1 MSGAWREQ
9 PSREPAEGWTH
20 ATLATDA
27 LPTTVMKPPR
37 TNSTPDAMLS
47 SPADIESA
55 GRSCMAILV
64 LAAIIF
70 LLLCVWIGL
79 RSTGVGQ

>member
-1 MSGAWREQ
+1 MDAPDGANGRRHRDRDEA
-9 PSREPAEGWTH
+9 PADDLD
-20 ATLATDA
+20 ADA
-27 LPTTVMKPPR
+27 L
-37 TNSTPDAMLS
+37 LS

-64 LAAIIF
+64 LAALIF

-79 RSTGVGQ
+79 RSTGAGQ

>member
-1 MSGAWREQ
+1 MDARDGDNG
-9 PSREPAEGWTH
+9 PAPDDGDE
-20 ATLATDA
+20 ATADELDA
-27 LPTTVMKPPR
+27 DGV
-37 TNSTPDAMLS
+37 LS

-70 LLLCVWIGL
+70 LLLCVWLGL

>member
-1 MSGAWREQ
+1 MDARD
-9 PSREPAEGWTH
+9 
-20 ATLATDA
+20 ATDG
-27 LPTTVMKPPR
+27 R
-37 TNSTPDAMLS
+37 TPNDPDGANADELEADPVLS

-64 LAAIIF
+64 IAAIIF

-79 RSTGVGQ
+79 RSTGPSL

>member
-1 MSGAWREQ
+1 MDAPDGANGCPRGDRDED
-9 PSREPAEGWTH
+9 PADD
-20 ATLATDA
+20 LDA
-27 LPTTVMKPPR
+27 DSV
-37 TNSTPDAMLS
+37 LS

-64 LAAIIF
+64 LAVVIL

-79 RSTGVGQ
+79 RSTGAGQ

>member
-1 MSGAWREQ
+1 MAGPDGVEARPPGE
-9 PSREPAEGWTH
+9 RD
-20 ATLATDA
+20 DA
-27 LPTTVMKPPR
+27 NADDL
-37 TNSTPDAMLS
+37 DADSVPS

-64 LAAIIF
+64 LAAVIL

-79 RSTGVGQ
+79 RSTGAG

>member
-1 MSGAWREQ
+1 MAARDASDGRSLDDSDAT
-9 PSREPAEGWTH
+9 AEEE
-20 ATLATDA
+20 LDA
-27 LPTTVMKPPR
+27 
-37 TNSTPDAMLS
+37 DGMLS

-79 RSTGVGQ
+79 LSTGVGR

>member
-1 MSGAWREQ
+1 MDARDPIGG
-9 PSREPAEGWTH
+9 PA
-20 ATLATDA
+20 
-27 LPTTVMKPPR
+27 
-37 TNSTPDAMLS
+37 PDDPERAAEDDLDDDSVLS

-79 RSTGVGQ
+79 RSTGAGP

>member
-1 MSGAWREQ
+1 MDRPDGVADRPSGDLDEG
-9 PSREPAEGWTH
+9 AEDDLG
-20 ATLATDA
+20 
-27 LPTTVMKPPR
+27 
-37 TNSTPDAMLS
+37 PDSVPS

-64 LAAIIF
+64 LAAVIF

-79 RSTGVGQ
+79 RSTGAGQ

>member
-1 MSGAWREQ
+1 MGHSAGDRVE
-9 PSREPAEGWTH
+9 
-20 ATLATDA
+20 ATADDLDA
-27 LPTTVMKPPR
+27 
-37 TNSTPDAMLS
+37 DAMLS

-64 LAAIIF
+64 LAAVIF

-79 RSTGVGQ
+79 RSTGAGL

>member
-1 MSGAWREQ
+1 MAARDGDNGRPPDDSDEAAADE
-9 PSREPAEGWTH
+9 
-20 ATLATDA
+20 LDA
-27 LPTTVMKPPR
+27 DWV
-37 TNSTPDAMLS
+37 LS

-70 LLLCVWIGL
+70 LLLCVWLGL

>member
-1 MSGAWREQ
+1 MDGRDSSDGGALHDADGA
-9 PSREPAEGWTH
+9 S
-20 ATLATDA
+20 TDE
-27 LPTTVMKPPR
+27 LDT
-37 TNSTPDAMLS
+37 DGMLS

>member
-1 MSGAWREQ
+1 MDARDGDNERAPDDGDEASA
-9 PSREPAEGWTH
+9 AE
-20 ATLATDA
+20 LDA
-27 LPTTVMKPPR
+27 DWV
-37 TNSTPDAMLS
+37 LS

-70 LLLCVWIGL
+70 LLLCVWLGL

>member
-1 MSGAWREQ
+1 MDGHD
-9 PSREPAEGWTH
+9 PI
-20 ATLATDA
+20 DA
-27 LPTTVMKPPR
+27 RAPED
-37 TNSTPDAMLS
+37 PDRVAADELDDDSVLS

>member
-1 MSGAWREQ
+1 MHERDPVDG
-9 PSREPAEGWTH
+9 PSPDNRDDAPADE
-20 ATLATDA
+20 LDA
-27 LPTTVMKPPR
+27 
-37 TNSTPDAMLS
+37 DAVLS

-64 LAAIIF
+64 IAAIIF

-79 RSTGVGQ
+79 RSTGAGQ

>member
-1 MSGAWREQ
+1 MDAPDGANGR
-9 PSREPAEGWTH
+9 
-20 ATLATDA
+20 
-27 LPTTVMKPPR
+27 PR
-37 TNSTPDAMLS
+37 GDEEDPEDDLDPDAVLS

-64 LAAIIF
+64 LAVVIL

-79 RSTGVGQ
+79 RSTGAGQ

>member
-1 MSGAWREQ
+1 MDARDAGDGRSPEDSDGA
-9 PSREPAEGWTH
+9 S
-20 ATLATDA
+20 TDE
-27 LPTTVMKPPR
+27 LDT
-37 TNSTPDAMLS
+37 DGMLS

-64 LAAIIF
+64 LAAIIV

-79 RSTGVGQ
+79 RSTGVGR

>member
-1 MSGAWREQ
+1 MDAPDGANGRRHRDRDEA
-9 PSREPAEGWTH
+9 PADDLD
-20 ATLATDA
+20 ADA
-27 LPTTVMKPPR
+27 L
-37 TNSTPDAMLS
+37 LS

-64 LAAIIF
+64 LAAVIL

-79 RSTGVGQ
+79 RSTGAGQ

>member
-1 MSGAWREQ
+1 MDARDPFDGR
-9 PSREPAEGWTH
+9 
-20 ATLATDA
+20 ATDD
-27 LPTTVMKPPR
+27 
-37 TNSTPDAMLS
+37 PDRASEDHLDADS
-47 SPADIESA
+47 VLNSPADIESA

-64 LAAIIF
+64 LGAIIL

>member
-1 MSGAWREQ
+1 MAARAGGNGSSLDDGDEATADEL
-9 PSREPAEGWTH
+9 EAEW
-20 ATLATDA
+20 
-27 LPTTVMKPPR
+27 V
-37 TNSTPDAMLS
+37 LS

-79 RSTGVGQ
+79 RSTGMGQ